1 MAIHEAWLFE
11 DDSILVKFENGC
23 LLQLSSC
30 GAVFRCFSPADN
42 PVTSRSAC
50 LSDGMQ
56 QYSRFATTMWKDM
69 VKQAVNFRNR
79 FACYPY
85 VCPNLSEI
93 IPAAEVMVSHNM
105 NFHLLR
111 NHSKILRMCSVFR
124 CMKYK
129 VGHLLK

>member
-11 DDSILVKFENGC
+11 DDSVLAKFENGS

-42 PVTSRSAC
+42 VTSRSVD
-50 LSDGMQ
+50 LSDEMQ

-69 VKQAVNFRNR
+69 VKQAVKFRNK

-85 VCPNLSEI
+85 VCPNLFEI
-93 IPAAEVMVSHNM
+93 IPAAEVMISHNM
-105 NFHLLR
+105 NFHLLGT
-111 NHSKILRMCSVFR
+111 ILKSLGCACAISR
-124 CMKYK
+124 CILYK
-129 VGHLLK
+129 VDHSY